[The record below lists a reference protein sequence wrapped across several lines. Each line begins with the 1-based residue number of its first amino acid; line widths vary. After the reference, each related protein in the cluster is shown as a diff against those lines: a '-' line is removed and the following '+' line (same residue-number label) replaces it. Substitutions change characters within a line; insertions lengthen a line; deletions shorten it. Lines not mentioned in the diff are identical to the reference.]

1 MTLTVDIPVLLAAAA
16 IWIAWHFR
24 ADAAQFIAR
33 LQAARLR
40 RQLEATY
47 DCPVVCMVGGVYDSV
62 ADRWVRE
69 LRRASLRSPQSIHV
83 LIHTN
88 GGQTMTRSSVTRA
101 LSEQTALVVA
111 HVPLRAWSAG
121 SGLALACDVIRM
133 DHDGVL
139 GPCDPGRSA
148 TDDTVFCAA
157 SVIAHD
163 TGRPYDVVRDVI
175 ALDENADNIITSRAR
190 RRRMRS
196 ATLEIDER
204 EAANDRRLVELLV
217 RGGWGNHWRPIFIE
231 NAQELGLA
239 VEAEYDPRWAKL
251 ARLCEAALP
260 PHLR

>member
-1 MTLTVDIPVLLAAAA
+1 MTLTVDMPVLLAAAA
-16 IWIAWHFR
+16 IWIAWHFQ
-24 ADAAQFIAR
+24 ADAAQALAR
-33 LQAARLR
+33 LQAERLR
-40 RQLEATY
+40 QQLEAAY
-47 DCPVVCMVGGVYDSV
+47 GCPIVCMVGGVYDSM

-69 LRRASLRSPQSIHV
+69 LRRAERRSPKAIHV

-88 GGQTMTRSSVTRA
+88 GGQTMACSSVTRA
-101 LSEQTALVVA
+101 LAEQKALVVA
-111 HVPLRAWSAG
+111 HVPLFAWSAG
-121 SGLALACDVIRM
+121 AGLALACDAIRM

-148 TDDTVFCAA
+148 TDDTVFCAP
-157 SVIAHD
+157 SVIAHE
-163 TGRPYDVVRDVI
+163 TGKPYDVVRDAT
-175 ALDENADNIITSRAR
+175 ALNENAERITSSRAM

-196 ATLEIDER
+196 AAPEVNER

-231 NAQELGLA
+231 NGQELGLA

-260 PHLR
+260 ANLR